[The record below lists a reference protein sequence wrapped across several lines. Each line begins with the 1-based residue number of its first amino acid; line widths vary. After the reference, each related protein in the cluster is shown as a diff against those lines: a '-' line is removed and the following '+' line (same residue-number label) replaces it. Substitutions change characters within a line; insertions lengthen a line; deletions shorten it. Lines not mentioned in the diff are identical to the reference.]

1 MYKSLISLFII
12 SFLTACG
19 GPVDIEGD
27 VFLVKGDG
35 KPQPAAAKE
44 VIFLPINEDGSLEQL
59 LTDIYLDAIKEEVEK
74 NELSIKD
81 LCTKSTNIIQNS
93 LDKQNDSLSKIINLA
108 KSDGIT
114 DPDASCSIIIS
125 KANKSAVA
133 ATEKETQYN
142 ELILLEQNIIDEAN
156 SKINSLI
163 QSMTSKIN
171 QHKTELYENF
181 TKNIIFNISRTRKK
195 GDDNGQ
201 FKITN
206 NTPYNIRL
214 SGKIIIEVYN
224 SSGGSIGTHYTGSLF
239 ECSYSPQRMTKGL
252 LLPESVVNLNR
263 GEDEF
268 GFRYS
273 SFLPKGDTTE
283 NFEYNSFCFRSFTSS
298 ERLINTK
305 EYGDN
310 EEIWPDPQEPDLTK
324 GYKIISGGKFIPLD
338 DEKRI
343 EANNKVVYSSK
354 EINFNNI
361 ASAKSWSEKSQI
373 KSEEKKIKNAKIRL
387 AKLQMDK
394 SNENLIANSI
404 SDEKTKKNCTDH
416 INNVALQEEEIFI
429 TNTLLNTFKSCDLD
443 NGDLVWSLV
452 LEEKADIQLKDQVL
466 NLDYANI
473 ASAEAL
479 NMISNAKHRVSTN
492 ISGHYQINELP
503 RGEYLI
509 ISNYSDNFIEGI
521 FLANTS
527 IDADGI
533 FDLSNT
539 NYFSIPSFG
548 YLVSQFYENCSE
560 NTCTREDF
568 KNSLNLQN
576 IADEYESYQA
586 ALEESAAEI
595 RRLCRSLGVASCS

>member
-35 KPQPAAAKE
+35 KPQPAAARE
-44 VIFLPINEDGSLEQL
+44 VIFLSINEGTGLEEL
-59 LTDIYLDAIKEEVEK
+59 LTDIYLDAIKDEVAK
-74 NELSIKD
+74 NKASIND
-81 LCTKSTNIIQNS
+81 LCIKSTNIIQNS
-93 LDKQNDSLSKIINLA
+93 LDKKNDSLSKIINSA
-108 KSDGIT
+108 KSEGIT

-214 SGKIIIEVYN
+214 SGNIIIEVYN
-224 SSGGSIGTHYTGSLF
+224 SSGGSIGTHYTSSLY
-239 ECSYSPQRMTKGL
+239 ECSYNPSRMTKGL
-252 LLPESVVNLNR
+252 LLSESLVNLNR

-273 SFLPKGDTTE
+273 SFLPKGDTTK
-283 NFEYNSFCFRSFTSS
+283 NFRYNSFCSRSFTSS

-361 ASAKSWSEKSQI
+361 ASAKSWSEKSQM

-416 INNVALQEEEIFI
+416 INNVAIQEEEIFI

-452 LEEKADIQLKDQVL
+452 LEDESDIRLRDKVLDVNYSKKAT
-466 NLDYANI
+466 
-473 ASAEAL
+473 SEAL
-479 NMISNAKHRVSTN
+479 NIIANAEHKVSTN

-503 RGEYLI
+503 RGEYLV

-521 FLANTS
+521 FLSNALFNE
-527 IDADGI
+527 DGI

-548 YLVSQFYENCSE
+548 YLVEKFYENCSYIS
-560 NTCTREDF
+560 CTREDF
-568 KNSLNLQN
+568 KNSLNLQA
-576 IADEYESYQA
+576 IED
-586 ALEESAAEI
+586 
-595 RRLCRSLGVASCS
+595 